1 MNIAISGATGFI
13 GKHLTRYLT
22 EVGGH
27 RIVSLGRNV
36 FLKENFE
43 ELVALLEGCDVI
55 INLAGAPI
63 NKRWTSSYK
72 KELYDSRI
80 GVTHSIVKA
89 VDRLKNKP
97 RVFISTSAVGFY
109 PSEGKCN
116 EYSSQRGTG
125 FLSDLCDAWELEALQ
140 CDASV
145 RLVIAR
151 FGVVL
156 SPDGG
161 ALKEML
167 KVLHL
172 TKTAVT
178 IGPGTQPFPWI
189 DLVDLCRI
197 MNLFITNEDMSG
209 NYNLVAPEPTTQRSF
224 TRALAHAYKAWLT
237 VLAPSVFFVLLM
249 GEAASF
255 VVKGQNVQPTR
266 LLSMGFRF
274 ESPTL
279 EKFFSPIDNSTVP
292 TLDLKRYMGVWYEI
306 ARYDHSFERGLTH
319 VTAEYSIQSDQPIRV
334 VNRGRKKTEKGFTW
348 NKAVGKAKIPD
359 PTQPGKLKVAFFLWF
374 YSDYYVLELD
384 QKEYSY
390 ALIGSKSDKYLWI
403 LSRTPQISE
412 EVRTKLLTAAKLRGY
427 DTGRLLWVDQGQ

>member
-1 MNIAISGATGFI
+1 MNIAISGASGFI
-13 GKHLTRYLT
+13 GKRLTKFLT

-27 RIVSLGRNV
+27 TIVPLGRRV
-36 FLKENFE
+36 FMKGNLG
-43 ELVALLEGCDVI
+43 ELVATLEACDVI

-63 NKRWTSSYK
+63 NKRWTNSYK
-72 KELYDSRI
+72 KELFDSRI
-80 GVTHSIVKA
+80 LVTRSIVKA
-89 VDRLKNKP
+89 VDQLTKKP
-97 RVFISTSAVGFY
+97 RLLISTSAVGFY
-109 PSEGKCN
+109 PSEGKCD
-116 EYSSQRGTG
+116 EYTNQRGEG
-125 FLSDLCDAWELEALQ
+125 FLSDLCDAWEMEALQ

-156 SPDGG
+156 APDGG
-161 ALKEML
+161 AMQQML
-167 KVLHL
+167 KTVHMA
-172 TKTAVT
+172 KTAVA

-189 DLVDLCRI
+189 DIVDLCRI
-197 MNLFITNEDMSG
+197 MNFFITNEDMSG

-224 TRALAHAYKAWLT
+224 THALARAYKAWLS
-237 VLAPSVFFVLLM
+237 VLAPSFLFVLLM

-266 LLSMGFRF
+266 LLSVGFRF
-274 ESPTL
+274 KSPTL
-279 EKFFSPIDNSTVP
+279 EKFFHPIDDTTVP
-292 TLDLKRYMGVWYEI
+292 ALDLKRYMGVWYEI

-319 VTAEYSIQSDQPIRV
+319 VTAEYKILSDKYIQVI
-334 VNRGRKKTEKGFTW
+334 NRGRKETKKGFTW
-348 NKAVGKAKIPD
+348 SKAVGKAKIPD
-359 PTQPGKLKVAFFLWF
+359 PTQPGKLKVSFFLWF

-412 EVRTKLLTAAKLRGY
+412 EVKAKLLTAAKRRGY
-427 DTGRLLWVDQGQ
+427 DTTRLLWVNQGK